1 MSWALGDEGES
12 RSLGLQRAGWE
23 VASHPLWGGKCR
35 GAAGRWGWTS
45 RLDVV
50 ETLREILQEVWV
62 FFFRETTEDF

>member
-12 RSLGLQRAGWE
+12 KSLGLQRAGWE
-23 VASHPLWGGKCR
+23 VASHPLWSGKCR

-62 FFFRETTEDF
+62 FFFQGNH